1 MASFTSLTT
10 SDGDIT
16 SDHFTQGNDVKVN
29 WTYTGDINEITINKI
44 DSNQNK
50 TALIEQVA
58 GKTSAV
64 ITGKWVWLCRFPSW
78 FRKPSSW
85 SPMYIKVSDGTK
97 SATYSG
103 MVKYWLS
110 HGNWSEGDDFDYSY
124 RLSPQSF
131 KYNVPLNMFSTGSL
145 TVEFWKNNPVE
156 VHMKDCKITFN
167 DGEVFNF
174 ADRDTRGNEY
184 ELKMR
189 NKTFTFGAAPHVPIV
204 SDLNFT
210 YNLPTNIS
218 DGTYILELYDNL
230 GQVQK
235 IQKIITIG
243 PQKFLYKYEFDS
255 KLIKLS
261 NGNVYNYPQDD
272 KIDPY
277 IFSTETSNEYNTI
290 SSIKHQETHKIK
302 WKVSS
307 KISKVKIDLHN
318 DSGFV
323 KEIASDINAQT
334 EYHDWYLNGNVNSS
348 VLTGNNYFI
357 KITNVDDVSK
367 YMSSDKF
374 SIISTKV
381 KIKHPYNIKNGIKW
395 TYEWNTDL
403 QDIFS
408 LSLYHYSFST
418 KKFEL
423 YTYSENNN
431 SFNGFIF
438 QNETYSLNINQ
449 KYDWN
454 IPLNFIHPDEGVTY
468 VKLESTNTLY
478 SKYSR
483 IKFIK
488 PEINDTIFKKS
499 NKILDDAESFGHTIN
514 KLKNNNYILVWYQ
527 KINGQ
532 APTTIKYK
540 ITDNAHNSIVD
551 VKTIDLSNND
561 FVHNFLTS
569 QLRNKII
576 SFNDGYVLLLPEH
589 YKDNNISKWK
599 MYLYFYDANGNLDTT
614 THNGKIQAFT
624 AANPIHETNNQ
635 YNYWANNH
643 NFQLKN
649 TDNGGF
655 IIIKTVEKGDVVFRE
670 YDSYANPMDGDVI
683 LFSDPFKNKYTVELV
698 NLKSNSYMFF
708 YRLFDT
714 NLTDEPYYAKKFFYD
729 GATRNMLPT
738 TGNFNLN
745 LYNGN
750 FKVNKIP
757 VLKKT
762 IALNEN
768 YVLVPFEVFDDS
780 LETPKEIVMGKIL
793 DVTNNNWN
801 IISFDN
807 PDTELN
813 DEILSKTE
821 SLDSING
828 IFEYEFQKLNNELIF
843 KYITNEENK
852 KYQNIRF
859 FRIMDDYKSIFQVFN
874 ELNIDFESLDTTLS
888 DGGTS
893 IESENKIILTDNI
906 QNFSLYVSSQ
916 NPGLHNLEFNM
927 SKITDIRIINS
938 SPVFPYLINTSTVII
953 DWSENFNQNYWS
965 DTSDNMITL
974 GSTSDFNIGDVI
986 IYNKGDGNGISPLV
1000 NNNKYKIKTLVG
1012 NVISLQEPSGVD
1024 TIVLTYEPPITY
1036 QWSSTQSVD
1045 NTITLVSVSGL
1056 NVGDVVLYEIATIS
1070 SNPISGLTPGTNYI
1084 IKTLVGNVISFQTSD
1099 TDNTTRPL
1107 TYEAAFDVNCI
1118 SVDITTDTI
1127 TLSSPLPGW
1136 INVGDIINYINTTGS
1151 YNDPGIG
1158 GLWYGG
1164 SFIVKTKVGNT
1175 YTFEDPL
1182 NYVYPTGYATINLTS
1197 VGPLTN
1203 FKFQKLA
1210 VGYLGSSG
1218 TTFTRTSIGAPG
1230 DVYSKFVKG
1239 KYLLDT
1245 DTVDIKL
1252 VKNNEIT
1259 HTLVT
1264 DLSFS
1269 NISYNFDINL
1279 INDLVLTETTPT
1291 IDTTYKIIIQS
1302 GTVYNETHDIYF
1314 TDIKN
1319 TYTLVG
1325 SDKILNT
1332 PVIESQDNDYIYYK
1346 KDNNRFSTNLVSIP
1360 GGGFLMSYYKIKIR
1374 KKKSSDSSYD
1384 IEEYKTNGLYTDNS
1398 GTQIFV
1404 DKYDSNFQKVG
1415 NTYTSPTT
1423 ESLYTITGNVN
1434 LSNIPFNYN
1443 TDNTLIALKNG
1454 KFALIYVSKMN
1465 AKILCDILDH
1475 TTMESNIQKKELASI
1490 TTTSPPFQ
1498 PTSPFTDIISKNDF
1512 KIDSNYYPFFT
1523 KSGNYMVSSY
1533 KYTFNTKKFTYNN
1546 GFGICY
1552 TKFTINSKKIYLAF
1566 YDENANIIRGDVE
1579 IPINSLNH
1587 HQTDP
1592 TYNNLRGS
1600 TLSWNDR
1607 WSLNDFINRID
1618 LDITIMKNNDICIFV
1633 KDTGTAES
1641 WPNNHKDL
1649 VYLRYI
1655 IYNYSGNTFNHPPNT
1670 NQYGHQFTS
1679 LLHHTTTL
1687 LDKDSSAWNNYM
1699 YVNILDNG
1707 NIIFSWD
1714 NETPSSSGPSNQQ
1727 LMYTYSKLFDK
1738 DLNLIKNV
1746 KIDYHQFRYNNSGS
1760 TIGTD
1765 LFNTSLFQFNKKI
1778 IPIKGGFVMLLS
1790 SVLSPTDNIFFIYD
1804 NNGEPILDSLFGF
1817 NNDNL
1822 FEQLFILP
1830 KNYGFSLVYG
1840 GINNNLVLKDYKNL
1854 NLTINFVEYP
1864 TTLFCGQTLNIQWIY
1879 GVNMGTTGKLDL
1891 IYESTPDNF
1900 DLSQNII
1907 QSINLG
1913 VDNSGYYNWVIPYDN
1928 FNNTPYKFK
1937 MTSNQFKSIISEQN
1951 VPSITSIQKPNWTSI
1966 TYPSEANHGSTFNIQ
1981 WDYTGNMNFEQ
1992 QDISSLKLEIIKID
2006 GSNLYTL
2013 VENLH
2018 HKTKNFNFN
2027 IPFNNTN
2034 FIGNFKIKMS
2044 DLSGHSINTDISGTV
2059 FSFVQPEFKSFTMS
2073 SNIIKQGD
2081 SVDINWDYSGNISNI
2096 KIDLMDN
2103 NGFVENIVDNRSVTN
2118 KSFVWNIPYTKDISG
2133 TGYTLKIHD
2142 IDNNATLL
2150 EIPSL
2155 EIVPTRLTISN
2166 IQSSYNQNE
2175 SYIINWDYSGNV
2187 DTVKIDLLDNN
2198 DNIKYNIIDNSN
2210 VIHKSY
2216 DWKPTLSS
2224 TIHGTNFKIK
2234 FSDKDEST
2242 KLTTPIVSSL
2252 FSIVKP
2258 IFNISKANIF
2268 THNEILF
2275 GIDYNINWNHS
2286 LTLPNIKID
2295 LMDNNGFVEN
2305 IVDNRS
2311 VTNEPFVWNI
2321 PLTRNYDDFNNLPF
2335 HIRIRDKNL
2344 IANDISSNTFQIIK
2358 GDFTL
2363 INMKDVNNNIVSDI
2377 SQNENYTIYWDYSG
2391 NIKYINLG
2399 LYINDECQ
2407 EMIVE
2412 NHNINTKSYPW
2423 IPNLSKTVAGNNFT
2437 IKITDF
2443 SGNINTKDT
2452 SQFSIIKPSFTIS
2465 QTNIIN
2471 TNKVLFGTPYNI
2483 NWTHNL
2489 TIKSIQID
2497 LFDIDGNKNDT
2508 IITELDINNKPF
2520 VWSPTFEYS
2529 SGEFKYLFNNIDIT
2543 KDHLLKI
2550 SDLSGNAD
2558 SISSLQFQFIDSS
2571 IESLTIPS
2579 SISQNRSSTIN
2590 WEYSGNISNIKI
2602 DLLDNNNN
2610 FQMNI
2615 IDNSNVSLKTYNWT
2629 PDLSKNMFGTN
2640 KFKIRIYDISENSGS
2655 YDSSLFSIVK
2665 PSLSVFTTSIEDN
2678 RIIMSNTYDISWNF
2692 ELDIDKINLF
2702 LMKNNNKVLINNSSI
2717 VSNRS
2722 VNPYPWTLPLT
2733 TQNVSDIS
2741 GTGYYIR
2748 IEDADNIAEPVDSPT
2763 FEIVSPKFTYLTI
2776 PPTVNQNQNTIIN
2789 WDYSGNINTVKIELI
2804 DADDSQVFDTIIDNS
2819 NVSLKTYNWK
2829 PNFNKFMFG
2838 SFKLK
2843 ITDLSGFSSFIC
2855 SSS

>member
-16 SDHFTQGNDVKVN
+16 TNHFTQGNDVKVN

-50 TALIEQVA
+50 TPLIKPFV
-58 GKTSAV
+58 GKSGAV
-64 ITGKWVWLCRFPSW
+64 ITVKWAWMTRFGGSV
-78 FRKPSSW
+78 FSLKN
-85 SPMYIKVSDGTK
+85 PMFIKVSDGTNSTTSSMSNK
-97 SATYSG
+97 YYYGSWATNQCCYPN
-103 MVKYWLS
+103 
-110 HGNWSEGDDFDYSY
+110 HDYPTPS
-124 RLSPQSF
+124 RSF
-131 KYNVPLNMFSTGSL
+131 TYNVPSNMFSSGSL
-145 TVEFWKNNPVE
+145 VVEFWKERLVE
-156 VHMKDCKITFN
+156 VKIEDAKITFS

-174 ADRDTRGNEY
+174 QDRDAKLNTQ
-184 ELKMR
+184 KIIMR
-189 NKTFTFGAAPHVPIV
+189 NKTFTFGSAPHVPIA
-204 SDLNFT
+204 SDLN
-210 YNLPTNIS
+210 YIYEIPNNITNGLYTI
-218 DGTYILELYDNL
+218 ELYDNL
-230 GQVQK
+230 GQIQK
-235 IQKIITIG
+235 IEKIITIG
-243 PQKFLYKYEFDS
+243 PQKFLYKYTFDS
-255 KLIKLS
+255 TPIKLS

-272 KIDPY
+272 KFDPY

-307 KISKVKIDLHN
+307 KISKIKIDLHN
-318 DSGFV
+318 NNGFV
-323 KEIASDINAQT
+323 KNIANEVDAQIA
-334 EYHDWYLNGNVNSS
+334 YYDWYLNLNVNSC
-348 VLTGNNYFI
+348 VFNITGNDYFI
-357 KITNVDDVSK
+357 KITNIDDVSS

-374 SIISTKV
+374 AITSTKV
-381 KIKHPYNIKNGIKW
+381 RINHPYTIKNGINW
-395 TYEWNTDL
+395 TFEFITDL
-403 QDIFS
+403 QDLFS

-418 KKFEL
+418 KKMEL

-431 SFNGFIF
+431 SFNGFVF
-438 QNETYSLNINQ
+438 QNLTYSLNINQ

-454 IPLNFIHPDEGVTY
+454 IPLNFIYPDEGITY

-483 IKFIK
+483 IQFIK
-488 PEINDTIFKKS
+488 LEINNTIFEKS
-499 NKILDDAESFGHTIN
+499 NKILNDPESFGHTIN

-527 KINGQ
+527 KIGGQ

-540 ITDNAHNSIVD
+540 ITDNVYNSIGTE
-551 VKTIDLSNND
+551 KTIDLSNND

-576 SFNDGYVLLLPEH
+576 PFNNGYVLLLPEH
-589 YKDNNISKWK
+589 YKENNISKWK
-599 MYLYFYDANGNLDTT
+599 MYLYFYDANGNLDTSSYS
-614 THNGKIQAFT
+614 HIANGKISAFT
-624 AANPIHETNNQ
+624 TANPIHDVNNEHNFQ
-635 YNYWANNH
+635 NWSNNH

-655 IIIKTVEKGDVVFRE
+655 IIIKTVEKGDIVFRE
-670 YDSYANPMDGDVI
+670 YDSTANAIDGDVI
-683 LFSDPFKNKYTVELV
+683 LFSDPQKKKYTVELV
-698 NLKSNSYMFF
+698 NLKINSYMFF
-708 YRLFDT
+708 YRQFDT
-714 NLTDEPYYAKKFFYD
+714 DFTNKTYYVKKFFYD
-729 GATRNMLPT
+729 GTTRNTLPT

-768 YVLVPFEVFDDS
+768 HVLVPYEIFDS
-780 LETPKEIVMGKIL
+780 TLEIPVVMGKIL

-801 IISFDN
+801 IISFN
-807 PDTELN
+807 NSDTELD

-821 SLDSING
+821 NLDSING
-828 IFEYEFQKLNNELIF
+828 IFEYEFQKINNELIL

-859 FRIMDDYKSIFQVFN
+859 FRIMNDYKSIFQV
-874 ELNIDFESLDTTLS
+874 LNDLTISFESLDPTLS
-888 DGGTS
+888 EGGTS

-916 NPGLHNLEFNM
+916 NPGLHNLEFNI
-927 SKITDIRIINS
+927 SNITDIRIINS
-938 SPVFPYLINTSTVII
+938 SPVFPYLINTSTVTI
-953 DWSENFNQNYWS
+953 DWS
-965 DTSDNMITL
+965 
-974 GSTSDFNIGDVI
+974 
-986 IYNKGDGNGISPLV
+986 GN
-1000 NNNKYKIKTLVG
+1000 
-1012 NVISLQEPSGVD
+1012 
-1024 TIVLTYEPPITY
+1024 
-1036 QWSSTQSVD
+1036 
-1045 NTITLVSVSGL
+1045 
-1056 NVGDVVLYEIATIS
+1056 
-1070 SNPISGLTPGTNYI
+1070 
-1084 IKTLVGNVISFQTSD
+1084 
-1099 TDNTTRPL
+1099 
-1107 TYEAAFDVNCI
+1107 
-1118 SVDITTDTI
+1118 
-1127 TLSSPLPGW
+1127 
-1136 INVGDIINYINTTGS
+1136 
-1151 YNDPGIG
+1151 
-1158 GLWYGG
+1158 
-1164 SFIVKTKVGNT
+1164 
-1175 YTFEDPL
+1175 
-1182 NYVYPTGYATINLTS
+1182 
-1197 VGPLTN
+1197 
-1203 FKFQKLA
+1203 
-1210 VGYLGSSG
+1210 
-1218 TTFTRTSIGAPG
+1218 
-1230 DVYSKFVKG
+1230 
-1239 KYLLDT
+1239 LLET

-1264 DLSFS
+1264 DLSFTDL
-1269 NISYNFDINL
+1269 SYNLDINL

-1291 IDTTYKIIIQS
+1291 IDTTYKFIIQS
-1302 GTVYNETHDIYF
+1302 GTVYNETCEIYF

-1319 TYTLVG
+1319 TYTLSG
-1325 SDKILNT
+1325 SDTILNT
-1332 PVIESQDNDYIYYK
+1332 PIIDSQDNDYIYYK
-1346 KDNNRFSTNLVSIP
+1346 KDSNRFSTNLVSIP
-1360 GGGFLMSYYKIKIR
+1360 SGGFLMSYYKIKIR

-1384 IEEYKTNGLYTDNS
+1384 IEDYKTNGLYTDNS

-1404 DKYDSNFQKVG
+1404 DKYNSNFQKVG
-1415 NTYTSPTT
+1415 NTYTSPPT
-1423 ESLYTITGNVN
+1423 ESLYTDEGNVN

-1465 AKILCDILDH
+1465 GKILCDILDH

-1592 TYNNLRGS
+1592 TYNNLR
-1600 TLSWNDR
+1600 THELHWNDR

-1641 WPNNHKDL
+1641 WTDNHKDL
-1649 VYLRYI
+1649 VYFRYI
-1655 IYNYSGNTFNHPPNT
+1655 IYNYSSNTFNHPPNT
-1670 NQYGHQFTS
+1670 QNGTQNTS
-1679 LLHHTTTL
+1679 LLHITTTL
-1687 LDKDSSAWNNYM
+1687 LDKDSSPWNNYM

-1707 NIIFSWD
+1707 NIIFSRD
-1714 NETPSSSGPSNQQ
+1714 NETPSSSGPSNEQT
-1727 LMYTYSKLFDK
+1727 MFTYSKLFDK

-1746 KIDYHQFRYNNSGS
+1746 RIERHQFRHNNSGS
-1760 TIGTD
+1760 TVGTD
-1765 LFNTSLFQFNKKI
+1765 LFNTSLFHFNKKI
-1778 IPIKGGFVMLLS
+1778 IPIKGGFVMLLTS
-1790 SVLSPTDNIFFIYD
+1790 YVSEDNKFFIYD
-1804 NNGEPILDSLFGF
+1804 NNGVLMLDSFFGF
-1817 NNDNL
+1817 NNGNL
-1822 FEQLFILP
+1822 FEQMFILP
-1830 KNYGFSLVYG
+1830 KNHGFNLVYG
-1840 GINNNLVLKDYKNL
+1840 GLNNNLVLKKYKNL

-1891 IYESTPDNF
+1891 IYKSTSDNF

-1913 VDNSGYYNWVIPYDN
+1913 VNNSGNYIWVIPYDN

-1937 MTSNQFKSIISEQN
+1937 MTSIQFESIISDLN
-1951 VPSITSIQKPNWTSI
+1951 TPIITSIQKPNWTSI

-2013 VENLH
+2013 VEKLN

-2027 IPFNNTN
+2027 IPFNNSN
-2034 FIGNFKIKMS
+2034 FIGDFKIKIS
-2044 DLSGHSINTDISGTV
+2044 DLSGYSINTDISGSI
-2059 FSFVQPEFKSFTMS
+2059 FSFVPPEFKLFTMS
-2073 SNIIKQGD
+2073 SNIINQGN

-2096 KIDLMDN
+2096 KIDLYDSNSNLKLNIIDN
-2103 NGFVENIVDNRSVTN
+2103 SNLKTYN
-2118 KSFVWNIPYTKDISG
+2118 WNVPYTKDISG

-2142 IDNNATLL
+2142 ISNNATLL
-2150 EIPSL
+2150 ETQSFEIIP
-2155 EIVPTRLTISN
+2155 TNLTLSN

-2175 SYIINWDYSGNV
+2175 SYIINWDYSGNIQN
-2187 DTVKIDLLDNN
+2187 VKIDLLDNN

-2210 VIHKSY
+2210 VTHKTY

-2224 TIHGTNFKIK
+2224 TIHGNFKIK
-2234 FSDKDEST
+2234 ISDKDET
-2242 KLTTPIVSSL
+2242 IKLTNPIVSSL

-2258 IFNISKANIF
+2258 SFNISKNNIF

-2275 GIDYNINWNHS
+2275 GTDYNINWNHL
-2286 LTLPNIKID
+2286 LTLPHIKID
-2295 LMDNNGFVEN
+2295 LIGNNEFVEN
-2305 IVDNRS
+2305 IVFNRS
-2311 VTNEPFVWNI
+2311 VTDKPFVWNI
-2321 PLTRNYDDFNNLPF
+2321 PVSRNNDFNNSQF
-2335 HIRIRDKNL
+2335 HIRIRDENL
-2344 IANDISSNTFQIIK
+2344 IVDDISSNTFEIIK
-2358 GDFTL
+2358 GDFKL
-2363 INMKDVNNNIVSDI
+2363 FNIKDVNDNSISDI
-2377 SQNENYTIYWDYSG
+2377 SQNENYTINWDYSG
-2391 NIKYINLG
+2391 NIKYINLD
-2399 LYINDECQ
+2399 LFKNNILQ
-2407 EMIVE
+2407 ENIVT
-2412 NHNINTKSYPW
+2412 NHNINTKSYSW
-2423 IPNLSKTVAGNNFT
+2423 IPNLSNTVTGNNFT
-2437 IKITDF
+2437 IKMTDF
-2443 SGNINTKDT
+2443 SGNVNTIDT
-2452 SQFSIIKPSFTIS
+2452 TPFAIIKPSFTIS
-2465 QTNIIN
+2465 QANIIN
-2471 TNKVLFGTPYNI
+2471 TNEVLFDLPYNV

-2520 VWSPTFEYS
+2520 LWRPTFEYLYS
-2529 SGEFKYLFNNIDIT
+2529 EFKNLFNNIDTT
-2543 KDHLLKI
+2543 KEHFLKI

-2558 SISSLQFQFIDSS
+2558 SISSLPFNFINSS
-2571 IESLTIPS
+2571 IESLTIPL
-2579 SISQNRSSTIN
+2579 SINQNRSSTIN
-2590 WEYSGNISNIKI
+2590 WDYSGNISYIKI

-2615 IDNSNVSLKTYNWT
+2615 IDNYDIKDLSYNWT

-2640 KFKIRIYDISENSGS
+2640 KFKLRIYDISENSGHF
-2655 YDSSLFSIVK
+2655 DSSIFSIVK
-2665 PSLSVFTTSIEDN
+2665 PSLSITTNIEEN
-2678 RIIMSNTYDISWNF
+2678 KIIMSNNNVHDISWNF
-2692 ELDIDKINLF
+2692 ELDIQNINLF
-2702 LMKNNNKVLINNSSI
+2702 LMKNNNKVLNSSI
-2717 VSNRS
+2717 VSSRA
-2722 VNPYPWTLPLT
+2722 VNNKPYHWTLPLT

-2741 GTGYYIR
+2741 GMGYYIR
-2748 IEDADNIAEPVDSPT
+2748 IEDTDNIAEPVDST
-2763 FEIVSPKFTYLTI
+2763 IFEIIAPKFKSLTI
-2776 PPTVNQNQNTIIN
+2776 PSTVNQNQNTKIN
-2789 WDYSGNINTVKIELI
+2789 WDYSGNISSVKIELI